1 VSSETLSSLALVITE
16 ASVTLHSAEEA
27 QHRRHEL
34 SLRRRTLLG
43 DDADSCSSTLG
54 GAGKGEEGA
63 ARSSAEEE
71 EVQREREACEHRVAE
86 YSERV
91 LKAQQQLAKKKQHL
105 ASACCC
111 IMSCI

>member
-1 VSSETLSSLALVITE
+1 M
-16 ASVTLHSAEEA
+16 TLHSAEEA

-34 SLRRRTLLG
+34 SLHRRTLLG

-54 GAGKGEEGA
+54 GTGKGEEGA

-71 EVQREREACEHRVAE
+71 EVQRERKACEHRVAE
-86 YSERV
+86 YSECV
-91 LKAQQQLAKKKQHL
+91 LEAQQQLAKKKQHL

-111 IMSCI
+111 IMSCHVYDVM